1 MTLQKAV
8 VITQPHTGGI
18 VSDRPIPTL
27 RDDCIL
33 VRTVSVAVNP
43 SDWKLVNFLAPPGV
57 LVGCDYSGVVQA
69 VGKDVKKKFRK
80 GDPVFGFV
88 HGCNTVQPEDG
99 AFAEYIVAKGDL
111 QIKIPEGMSFQEAA
125 TLGAGINTV
134 GQVYKNL
141 GLNLPSDPIKNAV
154 PILIYAGSTATGTL
168 AIQFAKISGYTVL
181 TTCSPHN
188 FDLVRRLGADVVFNY
203 KDPETA
209 KEIRKYT
216 NNNLKLVVDCI
227 SDDSSMEFCDNALS
241 TEGGK
246 YNSWPPN
253 SIQRA
258 NVYSSQT
265 VAYMSFGEPF
275 ELGPMSFP
283 AKPEDR
289 VFAEKFLT
297 AAERL
302 LAEGKIKVHPV
313 KLGKGGL
320 QGVLDG
326 LEQLKAGKLSG
337 EKLVYNVGETP

>member
-1 MTLQKAV
+1 MATQRAV
-8 VITQPHTGGI
+8 VITLPHTGSL

-33 VRTVSVAVNP
+33 VKTVSVAVNP
-43 SDWKLVNFLAPPGV
+43 ADWKLIAFLAPPAV
-57 LVGCDYSGVVQA
+57 LVGSDYSGVVEA
-69 VGKDVKKKFRK
+69 VGKDVKKEFSQ
-80 GDPVFGFV
+80 GDRVCGFV
-88 HGCNTVQPEDG
+88 HGCNAVQPEDG

-111 QIKIPEGMSFQEAA
+111 QMKIPDSMSFQEAA

-141 GLNLPSDPIKNAV
+141 ELNLPNNPIKNAV

-168 AIQFAKISGYTVL
+168 AIQFAKLSGYMVL

-188 FDLVRRLGADVVFNY
+188 FDLVRRLGADAVFDY
-203 KDPETA
+203 KDPEAA

-216 NNNLKLVVDCI
+216 NNNLKLVLDCI
-227 SDDSSMEFCDNALS
+227 SDDSSTEFCDNALS

-246 YNSWPPN
+246 YNSWP
-253 SIQRA
+253 SVGIERS
-258 NVYSSQT
+258 NVNSSQT
-265 VAYMSFGEPF
+265 IVYTSIGEAF

-283 AKPEDR
+283 AKPEDKA
-289 VFAEKFLT
+289 FAEEFL
-297 AAERL
+297 AVAEPL
-302 LAEGKIKVHPV
+302 LAEGKIKVHPA

-326 LEQLKAGKLSG
+326 LQQLKEGKVSG
-337 EKLVYNVGETP
+337 EKLVYNVGETR